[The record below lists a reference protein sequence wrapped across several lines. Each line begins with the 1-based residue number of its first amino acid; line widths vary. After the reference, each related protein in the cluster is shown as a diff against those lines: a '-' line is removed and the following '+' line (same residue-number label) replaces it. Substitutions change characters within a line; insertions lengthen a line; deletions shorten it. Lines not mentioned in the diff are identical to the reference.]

1 LPLQWRII
9 ASHHH
14 CIMRTTLDIEDDVL
28 QAAKELA
35 RRERKSA
42 GAVLS
47 ELARRSLTR
56 GGAPEPVQ
64 GRAAPQGGVAG
75 FRPFPARGAV
85 VSDDAVNALRVAEG
99 V

>member
-1 LPLQWRII
+1 
-9 ASHHH
+9 
-14 CIMRTTLDIEDDVL
+14 MRTTLDIEDDVL

-35 RRERKSA
+35 RRQGKSA

-56 GGAPEPVQ
+56 SGTPEPAQ
-64 GRAAPQGGVAG
+64 GRAAPKRGVAG

-85 VSDDAVNALRVAEG
+85 ISDDTVNALRDTEG